1 MALKQEK
8 IKIGTRGSKLAIW
21 QANYVSDLLKKHNFE
36 TEIVIIETKGD
47 KILDTSI
54 SKIGSKG
61 VFTEE
66 LETQLRDGKIHIA
79 VHSAKDLQSQL
90 PDDLEII
97 AFTKREKPND
107 VILSLNERLPKI
119 NERQAFTIGTSSTR
133 RIALL
138 KHYYPHIRTVE
149 MRGNLQTR
157 FQKMESGACDALILA
172 YAGIHRMDYDIFLKE
187 TLDTDTFTPP
197 VGQGSIA
204 IEVLKNNDNDRIDQ
218 LRSILNHS
226 DTEKCLLSERKY
238 LERLQGGCSI
248 PVFALAEINND
259 KIILRGGIVSLN
271 GKHIIKF
278 SVSSSIESFQA
289 DLLGNQLAE
298 KVLNSGG
305 DKILNEIKQN
315 LNKVEIY

>member
-1 MALKQEK
+1 LALKK
-8 IKIGTRGSKLAIW
+8 DRIKIGTRGSKLALW
-21 QANYVSDLLKKHNFE
+21 QANYVSDLLQKHDYE

-66 LETQLRDGKIHIA
+66 LETQLRNGKIQIA

-90 PDDLEII
+90 PEDLEII

-107 VILSLNERLPKI
+107 VILSLNKNLPKI
-119 NERQAFTIGTSSTR
+119 NEGKVFTIGTSSTR

-138 KHYYPHIRTVE
+138 KHFYPHIKTVDI
-149 MRGNLQTR
+149 RGNLQTR
-157 FQKMESGACDALILA
+157 FKKMESGVCDALILA
-172 YAGIHRMDYDIFLKE
+172 YAGIHRMDYDVFLKE

-204 IEVLKNNDNDRIDQ
+204 IEGIKNLDKGMIFK
-218 LRSILNHS
+218 LRAILNHP

-248 PVFALAEINND
+248 PVFALSEIKNNN
-259 KIILRGGIVSLN
+259 IILSGGIVSLD
-271 GKHIIKF
+271 GKLIIKF
-278 SVSSSIESFQA
+278 NLSSPIESFQA

-298 KVLNSGG
+298 KVLKSGG
-305 DKILNEIKQN
+305 DKILTEIKQN